1 MQNILGVIDSSGNL
15 VVKYKCDA
23 WGNHS
28 ACNPDGRVN
37 NSETF
42 IGNINPFRY
51 KGYYYDTDTEMYYCK
66 SRYYN
71 PVLGRFISPDSIEYL
86 DSNNINGMNLYTY
99 CYNDPVNYS
108 DGSGHMPEWAQ
119 WLIGG
124 ALVVGAIA
132 LTICTVGASG
142 ALMSAGTQIIANGF
156 ENFSWSEVGK
166 GAITGCIAGG
176 IAGGFFAGI
185 QYGLSAGKIA
195 NSVSGLSKAQTRLD
209 NVFKPLNNIKN
220 LSNMPFSGANIARN
234 IGQVAGNYNSAY
246 SAYILAKGAYA
257 IVNTTAKVLYFV
269 LENLTSNLIESMF

>member
-1 MQNILGVIDSSGNL
+1 MFIVLSIKALLDIDVGICKKP
-15 VVKYKCDA
+15 V
-23 WGNHS
+23 
-28 ACNPDGRVN
+28 
-37 NSETF
+37 
-42 IGNINPFRY
+42 
-51 KGYYYDTDTEMYYCK
+51 DTEMYYCK
-66 SRYYN
+66 NRYYN
-71 PVLGRFISPDSIEYL
+71 PVLRRFISLDSIEYL
-86 DSNNINGMNLYTY
+86 DPSNINGMNLYTY

-132 LTICTVGASG
+132 LTICTAGAGGALAIAMGGGFWATVGSGALVGAVVGAASG

-269 LENLTSNLIESMF
+269 LENLTSNLIGSMF